1 VLWRFGKSSLKTPAA
16 TITVAPMLTAEPIR
30 SVHFLGICGTAMAA
44 VAAQLKQRG
53 LRVTGSDEN
62 VYPPMST
69 FLAEQGITALS
80 PYAAANLN
88 TVGQPDLVVIGNVI
102 SRGNPEAE
110 AVLERRLRYTS
121 LPEVIRE
128 FLIRGR
134 ASIVVTG
141 THGKTTTTSLL
152 AWTFQHAGLSPGYMI
167 GGIPLNLGNGC
178 ACPLAETEDGKP
190 KAASSP
196 SPALRPRSFF
206 IIEGDE
212 YDTAFFD
219 KRSKFLH
226 YLPDTLII
234 NNIEFDHADIF
245 PSLDDIKL
253 TFRRLI
259 NIVPRNGLVLANGD
273 DPNVR
278 EVIARAPCPVKTFGL
293 GPDSDF
299 RATDVRLTPA
309 HSELRIT
316 NYALRIPLLG
326 EHNVRNAL
334 AVAAA
339 SLHHGLSPEQIQA
352 AFTEFRGIKRRQEI
366 RGEAAGVT
374 IVDDFGHHPTALRET
389 LRAFRIRFPGRR
401 LWAIF
406 EPRSN
411 TTRRCVFQKELA
423 AALAEADGC
432 FVSRVNRIEE
442 LPAHERLSPET
453 LVADIAAR
461 GRPAHY
467 LADADAIVTALLPS
481 LRPRDVVAVF
491 SNGGF
496 GGIHAKLL
504 QALDAAPH
512 PNGK

>member
-1 VLWRFGKSSLKTPAA
+1 MF
-16 TITVAPMLTAEPIR
+16 TAEPIR

-62 VYPPMST
+62 IYPPMSA

-80 PYAAANLN
+80 PYAAANLD
-88 TVGQPDLVVIGNVI
+88 TVGKPDLIVIGNVI
-102 SRGNPEAE
+102 SRGNPEVE
-110 AVLERRLRYTS
+110 AVLERRLLYAS
-121 LPEVIRE
+121 LPDVIRE

-134 ASIVVTG
+134 TSIVVTG

-152 AWTFQHAGLSPGYMI
+152 AWTFQHAGIAPGYMI
-167 GGIPLNLGNGC
+167 GGIPLNLGQGC
-178 ACPLAETEDGKP
+178 ACPPDA
-190 KAASSP
+190 
-196 SPALRPRSFF
+196 RHF

-219 KRSKFLH
+219 KRSKFVH
-226 YLPDTLII
+226 YLPNTVII

-245 PSLDDIKL
+245 PSIADIKL
-253 TFRRLI
+253 TFRRLV

-278 EVIARAPCPVKTFGL
+278 EVIANAPCPVKTFGL
-293 GPDSDF
+293 GPDNDF
-299 RATDVRLTPA
+299 RATDIALDASGSTFRIP
-309 HSELRIT
+309 HST
-316 NYALRIPLLG
+316 FRIPLLG

-339 SLHHGLSPEQIQA
+339 SLHHGLTPEQIQA
-352 AFTEFRGIKRRQEI
+352 AFTGFRGIKRRQEI

-374 IVDDFGHHPTALRET
+374 IVDDFGHHPTAIRET
-389 LRAFRIRFPGRR
+389 IRAFRLRFPGRR
-401 LWAIF
+401 LWAVF

-423 AALAEADGC
+423 DSLAEADGV
-432 FVSRVNRIEE
+432 FVSQVARLEQLAEN
-442 LPAHERLSPET
+442 ERLSPER
-453 LVADIAAR
+453 LIADIAAR

-467 LADADAIVTALLPS
+467 LADADAIVAALIPQ
-481 LRPRDVVAVF
+481 LRPNDVVAVF
-491 SNGGF
+491 TNGGF

-504 QALDAAPH
+504 QALQA
-512 PNGK
+512 K

>member
-1 VLWRFGKSSLKTPAA
+1 VLREVGKSSLKTPAA
-16 TITVAPMLTAEPIR
+16 AVTVPAMLTAEPIR

-69 FLAEQGITALS
+69 FLAGQGITALA
-80 PYAAANLN
+80 PYAAANLDAA
-88 TVGQPDLVVIGNVI
+88 GQPDLVVIGNVI
-102 SRGNPEAE
+102 SRGNPEVE
-110 AVLERRLRYTS
+110 AVLERHLRYAS
-121 LPEVIRE
+121 LPEIIRE

-134 ASIVVTG
+134 TSIVVTG

-152 AWTFQHAGLSPGYMI
+152 AWTFQHAGLAPGYMI
-167 GGIPLNLGNGC
+167 GGIPLNLGQGC
-178 ACPLAETEDGKP
+178 ACPPDA
-190 KAASSP
+190 
-196 SPALRPRSFF
+196 RHF

-219 KRSKFLH
+219 KRSKFVH
-226 YLPDTLII
+226 YLPDTVII

-253 TFRRLI
+253 TFRRLV

-278 EVIARAPCPVKTFGL
+278 EVIAKAPCPVKTFGL
-293 GPDSDF
+293 GPDNDF
-299 RATDVRLTPA
+299 RATD
-309 HSELRIT
+309 I
-316 NYALRIPLLG
+316 ALAASVSSFHVSRFTFHVPLLG

-339 SLHHGLSPEQIQA
+339 SLHHGLSAEQIQA
-352 AFTEFRGIKRRQEI
+352 AFDTFRGIKRRQEI
-366 RGEAAGVT
+366 RGEAADVT
-374 IVDDFGHHPTALRET
+374 IVDDFGHHPTAIRET
-389 LRAFRIRFPGRR
+389 LRAFRLRFPGRR
-401 LWAIF
+401 LWAVF

-411 TTRRCVFQKELA
+411 TTRRCIFQKELA
-423 AALAEADGC
+423 DSLAGADGV
-432 FVSRVNRIEE
+432 FVSKVNRLEE
-442 LPAHERLSPET
+442 LPAHERLSPEK
-453 LVADIAAR
+453 LVADIAAT

-467 LADADAIVTALLPS
+467 LEDADAIVAALVPQ
-481 LRPRDVVAVF
+481 LRPNDVVAIF

-504 QALDAAPH
+504 AALQARQS
-512 PNGK
+512 

>member
-1 VLWRFGKSSLKTPAA
+1 MF
-16 TITVAPMLTAEPIR
+16 TAEPIR

-69 FLAEQGITALS
+69 FLADQGITALS
-80 PYAAANLN
+80 PYAGANLDA
-88 TVGQPDLVVIGNVI
+88 VGKPDLIVIGNVI
-102 SRGNPEAE
+102 SRGNPEVE
-110 AVLERRLRYTS
+110 AVLERRLRYAS
-121 LPEVIRE
+121 LPDVIRE

-134 ASIVVTG
+134 TSVVVTG

-152 AWTFQHAGLSPGYMI
+152 AWTFQHAGLAPGYMI

-178 ACPLAETEDGKP
+178 ACPTPNSHL
-190 KAASSP
+190 P
-196 SPALRPRSFF
+196 SPTSYF

-219 KRSKFLH
+219 KRSKFVH
-226 YLPDTLII
+226 YLPDTVII

-245 PSLDDIKL
+245 PGIADIKL
-253 TFRRLI
+253 TFRRLV

-278 EVIARAPCPVKTFGL
+278 EVIANAPCPVKTFGL
-293 GPDSDF
+293 GPDNDF
-299 RATDVRLTPA
+299 RATNLTLAADGSTFTLHAPRA
-309 HSELRIT
+309 TLHV
-316 NYALRIPLLG
+316 PLLG

-339 SLHHGLSPEQIQA
+339 SLHHGLPPDQIQA
-352 AFTEFRGIKRRQEI
+352 AFTGFRGIKRRQEI
-366 RGEAAGVT
+366 RGVAAGVT
-374 IVDDFGHHPTALRET
+374 IVDDFGHHPTAIRET
-389 LRAFRIRFPGRR
+389 IRAFRVRFPGQR
-401 LWAIF
+401 LWAVF

-423 AALAEADGC
+423 ESLAEADGV
-432 FVSRVNRIEE
+432 FVSKVNRLEE
-442 LPAHERLSPET
+442 LPEHERLSPEK
-453 LVADIAAR
+453 LVADIAAH

-467 LADADAIVTALLPS
+467 LADADAIIAALLPQ
-481 LRPRDVVAVF
+481 LRPNDVVAVF

-504 QALDAAPH
+504 SALQAR
-512 PNGK
+512 

>member
-1 VLWRFGKSSLKTPAA
+1 LKTGAAAVNVPA
-16 TITVAPMLTAEPIR
+16 MLTSEPIR
-30 SVHFLGICGTAMAA
+30 SVHFLGVCGTAMAA
-44 VAAQLKQRG
+44 VAARLKQRG

-69 FLAEQGITALS
+69 FLAGQGITAFS
-80 PYAAANLN
+80 PYAASNLDAA
-88 TVGQPDLVVIGNVI
+88 GQPDLVVIGNVI
-102 SRGNPEAE
+102 RRGNPEGE
-110 AVLERRLRYTS
+110 AVLERRLRYAS
-121 LPEVIRE
+121 LPDVIRE

-134 ASIVVTG
+134 TSIVVTG

-152 AWTFQHAGLSPGYMI
+152 AWTFQHAGLAPGYMI
-167 GGIPLNLGNGC
+167 GGIPLNLGQGC
-178 ACPLAETEDGKP
+178 DCPPPRPGLPLA
-190 KAASSP
+190 SSY
-196 SPALRPRSFF
+196 F

-219 KRSKFLH
+219 KRSKFVH
-226 YLPDTLII
+226 YLPDTVII

-253 TFRRLI
+253 TFRRLV

-278 EVIARAPCPVKTFGL
+278 SVITNAPCPVKTFGL
-293 GPDSDF
+293 GPSNDI
-299 RATDVRLTPA
+299 RAA
-309 HSELRIT
+309 NI
-316 NYALRIPLLG
+316 ALAADGSSFCVSGSTFHVPLLG

-339 SLHHGLSPEQIQA
+339 SLHHGLSPVQIQG

-374 IVDDFGHHPTALRET
+374 IVDDFGHHPTAIRET
-389 LRAFRIRFPGRR
+389 VRALRVRFPGCR
-401 LWAIF
+401 LWAVF

-411 TTRRCVFQKELA
+411 TTRRCVFQNELA
-423 AALAEADGC
+423 ASLAEADGC
-432 FVSRVNRIEE
+432 FVSKVNRLEE
-442 LPAHERLSPET
+442 LAPDERLSPDK
-453 LVADIAAR
+453 LVADIAAS

-467 LADADAIVTALLPS
+467 LDDADAIVAALVPLV
-481 LRPRDVVAVF
+481 RPTDVIAVF

-496 GGIHAKLL
+496 GGIHGKLL
-504 QALDAAPH
+504 ETLSRRQS
-512 PNGK
+512 